1 MRGDP
6 HLKSS
11 KRRKSSHKRSQSLSL
26 SPDSEYKEK
35 RKKSSHRK
43 SQSSSLSSDNEYEER
58 RKKSS
63 HKKRQISYSSS
74 DSEYEERKK
83 RHRDRSR
90 DKEIRKSKK
99 ERRERKRNMHK
110 KAKKDSQD
118 SVSELSNDSQLEL
131 EDPKEIVGY
140 ILHKFPDQTGDLK
153 QLLEMVDGGQA
164 IDISGMSNRFLS
176 RILKQLFISLNL
188 QRNESGVF
196 FLPPKVCPCLEV
208 VGSLFMAP
216 KSKEKRSP
224 PQIGVS
230 IGVESYN
237 LNLEGRGTECPDDV
251 GSLIGPRNKDD
262 SPAVSKRRV
271 IGPDMPSAE
280 VLAAAAK
287 LTEAEAQLRE
297 AEMEL
302 DNDGIFIGPPPPT
315 MVAEA
320 ESANDAERFEEVS
333 RIIGAEDS
341 NPYEVL
347 GLNREVSAE
356 FIKKRYWK
364 MSLLVHPDKCPHP
377 EAQQAFVKLNQSFKD
392 LMDPEK
398 RGVID
403 EKIKEKEELEEFKA
417 EMQACREAA
426 HWRQIRGES
435 LPGDEELL
443 GGIKPPP
450 KREEWMTTLPPER
463 KAGVS
468 MQSMSFSKGGKE
480 GRGDTSVWTDTPLD
494 KTQKARMNYLEAYD
508 HAAALG
514 ASDGK
519 KEALARKRD
528 TATAEIIDAYNKSK
542 RSTSLVEKHKQE
554 ASKPKKKHK
563 EKVVEEWSGQHPWKP
578 WDREKDLTAG
588 RQKVQLDPESMAEGL
603 SSRFS
608 SGSFQRNFL

>member
-6 HLKSS
+6 RLKSS

-74 DSEYEERKK
+74 DSEYEERRK

-99 ERRERKRNMHK
+99 ERRERKRNKHK

-131 EDPKEIVGY
+131 EDPKEIVCY

-153 QLLEMVDGGQA
+153 Q
-164 IDISGMSNRFLS
+164 
-176 RILKQLFISLNL
+176 
-188 QRNESGVF
+188 
-196 FLPPKVCPCLEV
+196 VCPCLEV

-216 KSKEKRSP
+216 KSKEKQSP

-302 DNDGIFIGPPPPT
+302 DNDGIFIGPPPPI